1 MLTWLSSGGKMTEDW
16 EKNLLCQLAEM
27 LRKMGMKV
35 DEDQLK
41 GLLEQLDKFDAMG
54 IDEEKL
60 ARGEVN
66 FQF

>member
-1 MLTWLSSGGKMTEDW
+1 MTKDW
-16 EKNLLCQLAEM
+16 EKNLLRQLAEM

-35 DEDQLK
+35 DEEQLK
-41 GLLEQLDKFDAMG
+41 GLLEQFRDKFDAMG

-66 FQF
+66 FNFDMQY